1 MINNFNS
8 EETDLIF
15 AIRMCL
21 EKCYE
26 YKITTQHLFVDYNWR
41 RRLIVQ
47 YLIDTQYLAYAE
59 NLAIVDT
66 KQEDIES
73 TLRILAAESGKAGLK
88 INEVK
93 TKYILMSSVYEYPR
107 NSLKI
112 GSYIFERV
120 SSFKY
125 LGSAKSKYEKAKYKT
140 IIRLVVLY
148 ASETLDMTK
157 KRRGFMPNIWERK
170 IPRKKRI
177 VGKGRKDPKKAQ
189 CIALEKL
196 GEK

>member
-1 MINNFNS
+1 MINNFHS

-26 YKITTQHLFVDYNWR
+26 YKITTQHLFVDYK
-41 RRLIVQ
+41 LIVQ

-88 INEVK
+88 INEGK

-125 LGSAKSKYEKAKYKT
+125 L
-140 IIRLVVLY
+140 
-148 ASETLDMTK
+148 
-157 KRRGFMPNIWERK
+157 
-170 IPRKKRI
+170 
-177 VGKGRKDPKKAQ
+177 
-189 CIALEKL
+189 
-196 GEK
+196 

>member
-88 INEVK
+88 INEGK
-93 TKYILMSSVYEYPR
+93 TKYILI

-112 GSYIFERV
+112 GSYIFERDNINA
-120 SSFKY
+120 
-125 LGSAKSKYEKAKYKT
+125 LET

-157 KRRGFMPNIWERK
+157 KDEVLGQTYGKERYREK
-170 IPRKKRI
+170 ILAEELLAKFKRI